1 LLKINEFAHVAHIS
15 SRMLR
20 HYDAMGLL
28 QPAFVDDGTGYRYYT
43 LDQLPRLNR
52 ILALKDLGFG
62 LEHIRDL
69 VDQEL
74 SVEQLRAML
83 LLKQAETRQ
92 LVEAEQARLAR
103 IEARI
108 KQLEE
113 GNAPLAIEVVM
124 TSVPSLLVAC
134 VSGDI
139 DDEWDAGIVIGD
151 LFAELLLAIRQTNKH
166 PSQQRLLL
174 WQSSEDSI
182 IYSQL
187 PIEVAIPISAPIATH
202 DRITTRELPAVP
214 LMATTLHQGAY
225 HAMSQT
231 VQSLYR
237 WIAANGYRVCG
248 ECREFYL
255 QRGKDMDN
263 PVYLTEIQLPVERL

>member
-1 LLKINEFAHVAHIS
+1 MLKINEFAHVAHIS

-28 QPAFVDDGTGYRYYT
+28 QPACVDEETGYRYYT
-43 LDQLPRLNR
+43 LGQLPRLNR

-69 VDQEL
+69 IDQEL
-74 SVEQLRAML
+74 SVEQLRSML

-108 KQLEE
+108 KQIEE
-113 GNAPLAIEVVM
+113 GNALPSLEVII

-134 VSGDI
+134 ISGGI
-139 DDEWDAGIVIGD
+139 DDEWDAGMEVSEM
-151 LFAELLLAIRQTNKH
+151 FTELLLVIRQTDKH
-166 PSQQRLLL
+166 PSQQRLVL
-174 WQSSEDSI
+174 WQSSADCM

-187 PIEVAIPISAPIATH
+187 PIEAAIPISTPITPNG
-202 DRITTRELPAVP
+202 RVTMRELPAVP
-214 LMATTLHQGAY
+214 IMATTLHQGTY
-225 HAMSQT
+225 HTMSQT

-248 ECREFYL
+248 ECREWYL
-255 QRGKDMDN
+255 QRGTDMDN
-263 PVYLTEIQLPVERL
+263 PVYLTEIQLPVEHF